1 MEALNKCEFCYMLI
15 ISILNV
21 FHTRQSTK
29 NTIFTLSV
37 PRGWFVHKQH
47 VFFLLNDRAVCI
59 LQINTFLYVLIIK
72 YIVKHHIYN
81 KTANWKFV

>member
-1 MEALNKCEFCYMLI
+1 MFFIQDNPRR
-15 ISILNV
+15 ILFSHFP
-21 FHTRQSTK
+21 FHTDC
-29 NTIFTLSV
+29 
-37 PRGWFVHKQH
+37 FVHKQH

-81 KTANWKFV
+81 KMANWKFV